1 MHAASRAVLLFA
13 FAGTAACTGT
23 VPAQNA
29 GMAPD
34 AAESVIEAP
43 PATDAELLRNRIE
56 LKSGISTL
64 MACTPP
70 VDALEKELSRSL
82 TASKQWRIE
91 GTLLC
96 VAAYLE

>member
-1 MHAASRAVLLFA
+1 MHAASRAVLLFE

-43 PATDAELLRNRIE
+43 PATDAELLNTYWKILVLAGE
-56 LKSGISTL
+56 
-64 MACTPP
+64 P
-70 VDALEKELSRSL
+70 VSVAPGK
-82 TASKQWRIE
+82 SKQWRIE
-91 GTLLC
+91 GTLPC
-96 VAAYLE
+96 EAAYLE